1 MIPLFRNSLINNELN
16 RILVTTAQTKENFTI
31 IKNPSDDDSQD
42 EQCLYQIK
50 DILKDMCKKDIET
63 KIMLAR
69 DCNQVFLN
77 YRDFY

>member
-16 RILVTTAQTKENFTI
+16 RILVITAQIKEKYTI

-50 DILKDMCKKDIET
+50 DVLKDMCKKDIET

-69 DCNQVFLN
+69 DCNHVFLN

>member
-16 RILVTTAQTKENFTI
+16 RILVITAQIKEKYTI